1 LKKDPLRQK
10 PGCLLPAFCA
20 SLKAIIGILGQ
31 IHPQKTLN
39 HMFNLAVKCQN
50 DSITVKPHHA
60 AKLPPKV
67 AQAAAWMVCRGWIGI
82 SQKGM

>member
-1 LKKDPLRQK
+1 
-10 PGCLLPAFCA
+10 
-20 SLKAIIGILGQ
+20 
-31 IHPQKTLN
+31 
-39 HMFNLAVKCQN
+39 MFNLAVKCQN